1 MLEKLCRS
9 TIVIVS
15 FTAAKVLLEGSSD
28 STRLCLDI
36 FQMCIGH
43 FLLCTLHKL
52 MIGTRDS
59 SLRALATHPDPIWN
73 EGTIDSWSS
82 IKSDKICPICKLQWH
97 CWFGFKSSALKYN
110 FLPYTVDVILG
121 FWDILDFKYC
131 YF

>member
-1 MLEKLCRS
+1 MLEKDCGS
-9 TIVIVS
+9 AIAIVS

-59 SLRALATHPDPIWN
+59 SLIQIQSGMKER
-73 EGTIDSWSS
+73 
-82 IKSDKICPICKLQWH
+82 
-97 CWFGFKSSALKYN
+97 
-110 FLPYTVDVILG
+110 
-121 FWDILDFKYC
+121 
-131 YF
+131 